1 MTLQLIQ
8 VDQRYAKKVAM
19 LHNEWNLLEGRL
31 LFTTS
36 IQSQMFALDEEH
48 DMTCV
53 LIDCRYLQYRIAFN
67 ADGTVTSSV
76 H

>member
-1 MTLQLIQ
+1 MTLQLIK
-8 VDQRYAKKVAM
+8 VDQRYAKKVAL
-19 LHNEWNLLEGRL
+19 LHNVWNLATGTL
-31 LFTTS
+31 LLSTT
-36 IQSQMFALDEEH
+36 IHSQMFALDEEQ

-53 LIDCRYLQYRIAFN
+53 LVDCRYMQYRIVFN